1 MVSGYTVLNFRPCN
15 FFVLSN
21 FSRYLLVL
29 RNRSSFYFLNWPF
42 FHILQCFSRQFM
54 NFLKKKK
61 RSQNLPPGADH
72 ERKIKVA
79 GLLGQRFLAKI
90 QNGGRRF
97 TLDGTW
103 MSRVKKFVQQFFFGF
118 NWSQSCLA
126 THVTPQNCTKMLS
139 RTTFEQL
146 SWQKATFDCFLSKFR
161 APFWGIT
168 GKLFEKSRAT
178 WGKPKAGSQGTAQNC
193 AA

>member
-29 RNRSSFYFLNWPF
+29 RNRSSFYCLNCSLSSIFCNVLVDNLW
-42 FHILQCFSRQFM
+42 ISC
-54 NFLKKKK
+54 KKKK
-61 RSQNLPPGADH
+61 SQNLPPGADH

-178 WGKPKAGSQGTAQNC
+178 WGKPKAGSQGTVQNC